1 MEVTSALQDPLIL
14 FLLAIL
20 GIMYFWK
27 LLNAPSRSR
36 LPLPPGPKKYPIIGS
51 LLEMPSSEEWVK
63 FAEWSKE
70 YNSDIIH
77 LQVAGT
83 SIVIVNSAETAHE
96 LFDKRS
102 TIYSS
107 RPRLVMIN
115 ELMGWEWAVAHMPEG
130 DDWRQHRRLFQQN
143 LNPSSIPNFQPQVIK
158 FSRRLLLSLLDN
170 PDGFMDHV
178 RHFVGA
184 VLMDL
189 SHGIQTRGQD
199 DPYINVVEQALQ
211 GLIQA
216 IVPGRFLV
224 ETFPIM
230 KYIPEWMPGAK
241 FQRLAKE
248 WRELATRVVMD
259 PFKKVKQD
267 IADGIPNDSFVTRCL
282 QNTDEKQDIG
292 AQERVIRQ
300 VGAGIFIGGTDT
312 TVSTL
317 DTFLLAMVMHPEV
330 QARAQ
335 KEIDAVLGG
344 NRLPLYEDEERL
356 PYIAAILREVLR
368 WQPSTPLAI
377 PHFTTADDE
386 YRGYAIPK
394 GSIAMGNAWA
404 MLHDEQKYPDPFAFK
419 PERWLTEDGK
429 LNPDLREPSAIFGFG
444 RRACVGRHLAFPII
458 WMAATSILSVLN
470 MKKAL
475 DADGKPIEPSTEYV
489 SAIVRHAPP
498 FKCVIEPRSEKAEKL
513 IRELVA

>member
-14 FLLAIL
+14 FLLTIL

-27 LLNAPSRSR
+27 LFNAPSRSR

-158 FSRRLLLSLLDN
+158 FSRRLLLSLLDS
-170 PDGFMDHV
+170 PEGFMDHV

-267 IADGIPNDSFVTRCL
+267 IANGIPNDSFVTRCL
-282 QNTDEKQDIG
+282 QNIDEKQDIA

-300 VGAGIFIGGTDT
+300 VGAGIFI
-312 TVSTL
+312 
-317 DTFLLAMVMHPEV
+317 
-330 QARAQ
+330 
-335 KEIDAVLGG
+335 
-344 NRLPLYEDEERL
+344 
-356 PYIAAILREVLR
+356 
-368 WQPSTPLAI
+368 AI

-404 MLHDEQKYPDPFAFK
+404 MLHDEQKYPFPFAFK

-458 WMAATSILSVLN
+458 WMAAASILSVLN
-470 MKKAL
+470 LKKAL
-475 DADGKPIEPSTEYV
+475 DEDGKPIEPSTEYV

-498 FKCVIEPRSEKAEKL
+498 FKCVIEPRSEKAEQL

>member
-1 MEVTSALQDPLIL
+1 
-14 FLLAIL
+14 
-20 GIMYFWK
+20 
-27 LLNAPSRSR
+27 
-36 LPLPPGPKKYPIIGS
+36 
-51 LLEMPSSEEWVK
+51 MPSS
-63 FAEWSKE
+63 
-70 YNSDIIH
+70 
-77 LQVAGT
+77 
-83 SIVIVNSAETAHE
+83 SITVSA
-96 LFDKRS
+96 
-102 TIYSS
+102 
-107 RPRLVMIN
+107 
-115 ELMGWEWAVAHMPEG
+115 
-130 DDWRQHRRLFQQN
+130 Q
-143 LNPSSIPNFQPQVIK
+143 
-158 FSRRLLLSLLDN
+158 
-170 PDGFMDHV
+170 
-178 RHFVGA
+178 
-184 VLMDL
+184 
-189 SHGIQTRGQD
+189 
-199 DPYINVVEQALQ
+199 
-211 GLIQA
+211 
-216 IVPGRFLV
+216 
-224 ETFPIM
+224 
-230 KYIPEWMPGAK
+230 
-241 FQRLAKE
+241 
-248 WRELATRVVMD
+248 
-259 PFKKVKQD
+259 
-267 IADGIPNDSFVTRCL
+267 ADGIPNDSFVTRCL
-282 QNTDEKQDIG
+282 QNIDEKQDIA

-317 DTFLLAMVMHPEV
+317 DTFILAMVMHPEV

-344 NRLPLYEDEERL
+344 NRLPLYEDDERL

-470 MKKAL
+470 LKKAL